1 MSRTIEHSLAR
12 SKTVFSVLAVAVSIG
27 SVVLLS
33 GSPTPE
39 KRITIYSPSAEYSL
53 SVVEH
58 GGRDYIGLLEIL
70 EPLGPVA
77 AHTDHGRWKLR
88 FKDVDAQFATGNSK
102 ARIRGR
108 DLDLGAPF
116 VLNNERGLVPIDCL
130 AILLPRFLGQTVVFH
145 NSARR
150 LFIQQSGTTYAAELS
165 KTSPAKLTLHFTTA
179 VNPMIATEPGKLT
192 MLFLR
197 DPVVSSGPPTI
208 SFDDKA
214 ISSTTFQ
221 ENNGM
226 AEITVSGSVPLLA
239 SFSNNGRTITIA
251 PAPSANAASPAP
263 AQTATVPPATPVPA
277 GVTSQPAPVRRVAVA
292 IDASHGGDE
301 RGAAFTDNL
310 LEKDVAL
317 TLARRLKLEL
327 ENRGI
332 ATLMVRDADVTLT
345 PDQRA
350 SISNSAHPM
359 LYVSLH
365 VANDGTGV
373 RIYTATLPSASES
386 RGPFLSWD
394 TAQSNYVS
402 ASQRAASSV
411 ASEVAKS
418 APTRALSAPLR
429 PLNNI
434 TNPAIAIEI
443 APRQPG
449 NVADLNAPDYQQ
461 QVAGSVAT
469 GVMTALNAM
478 GSSR

>member
-1 MSRTIEHSLAR
+1 MVLI
-12 SKTVFSVLAVAVSIG
+12 VLAVAVLVG
-27 SVVLLS
+27 SVLRVS

-53 SVVEH
+53 SVAEH
-58 GGRDYIGLLEIL
+58 GGRDYVGLLEIL
-70 EPLGPVA
+70 EPLGRVA
-77 AHTDHGRWKLR
+77 ARTDHGRWKLR
-88 FKDVDAQFATGNSK
+88 FKDVDAQFANGNPK

-116 VLNNERGLVPIDCL
+116 VLKNERGLVPIDCL
-130 AILLPRFLGQTVVFH
+130 AILLPRFLGQNVIFH

-150 LFIQQSGTTYAAELS
+150 LFIQQNGTTYWAELT
-165 KTSPAKLTLHFTTA
+165 KTSAAKLTLNFSTA
-179 VNPMIATEPGKLT
+179 VNPMIATEPGKVT
-192 MLFLR
+192 MSFLR
-197 DPVVSSGPPTI
+197 DPVVGSGPPTL
-208 SFDDKA
+208 SFDDKT

-221 ENNGM
+221 ETNGM

-263 AQTATVPPATPVPA
+263 AQTTTAPPAGPAAAGPTP
-277 GVTSQPAPVRRVAVA
+277 QPPPVRRVAVA

-301 RGAAFTDNL
+301 RGAALADNL
-310 LEKDVAL
+310 LEKDLTL
-317 TLARRLKLEL
+317 TLARRLKMEL

-332 ATLMVRDADVTLT
+332 PTLMVRDADVTLT

-350 SISNSAHPM
+350 SISNSAHPA
-359 LYVSLH
+359 LYLSLH

-373 RIYTATLPSASES
+373 RIYTSALSTAGES

-394 TAQSNYVS
+394 TAQSNYIS
-402 ASQRAASSV
+402 ASQRAASTL
-411 ASEVAKS
+411 AAEIAKKVG
-418 APTRALSAPLR
+418 TRTLAAPLR

-434 TNPAIAIEI
+434 TNPAMAIEM

-449 NVADLNAPDYQQ
+449 NVADLNSPDYQQ
-461 QVAGSVAT
+461 QLAGSLAI

-478 GSSR
+478 GSPR